1 MKKILM
7 AILMALCLVTVP
19 VMADESSNYEVDHI
33 YLNGLGFEDGTLYVE
48 RGETLPITVYLT
60 GLGETTDVNLKVWIG
75 GYEYDNVYTT
85 SSMFDVEDGV
95 SYRKDLNLQLPDD
108 LIAEQDYTVYIE
120 MYDDE
125 DYVREEATIRVS
137 NVRHDVRVQDILVD
151 NSVDAGEYTSVT
163 VRLENMGDNKEED
176 IKVTVSNEALGLEL
190 STYLDE
196 LTNTEIDNEDE
207 ESSGDVTFTFAVPAE
222 ADGDYTLTVDVL
234 YDNGYNEVSSEAT
247 LSVEGAEEADNGSA
261 VVVLTDGPDSEVSED
276 TSFVTALKL
285 GFGILAVLIV
295 ILALILIV
303 RK

>member
-1 MKKILM
+1 MKKLFIALM
-7 AILMALCLVTVP
+7 LALTLLTAP
-19 VMADESSNYEVDHI
+19 ALADESSNYDF
-33 YLNGLGFEDGTLYVE
+33 LNIGISGISYAETVYVE
-48 RGETLPITVYLT
+48 RGDSVPVEVYFT
-60 GLGETTDVNLKVWIG
+60 GTGETTDVNLKVWIG
-75 GYEYDNVYTT
+75 GYEYDNVFTA

-95 SYRKDLNLQLPDD
+95 TYRKTLNLEIPDD
-108 LIAEQDYTVYIE
+108 MIAEQDYTVYIE

-222 ADGDYTLTVDVL
+222 ADGLYTLTVDVL
-234 YDNGYNEVSSEAT
+234 YDNGHNEVSSET
-247 LSVEGAEEADNGSA
+247 SLSVEGAVVAEDGT
-261 VVVLTDGPDSEVSED
+261 VVVSADDGNTVDSDD

>member
-7 AILMALCLVTVP
+7 AILMALCLVAVP
-19 VMADESSNYEVDHI
+19 VIADESSNYEVNDI
-33 YLNGLGFEDGTLYVE
+33 YFTGLNIADSTLYVE

-75 GYEYDNVYTT
+75 GYEYDNVFTA
-85 SSMFDVEDGV
+85 SDMFDVEDGV
-95 SYRKDLNLQLPDD
+95 TYRKTLNLEIPDD
-108 LIAEQDYTVYIE
+108 MIAEQDYTVYIE

-222 ADGDYTLTVDVL
+222 ADGLYTLTVDVL
-234 YDNGYNEVSSEAT
+234 YDNGHNEVSSET
-247 LSVEGAEEADNGSA
+247 SLSVEGAVVAEDGT
-261 VVVLTDGPDSEVSED
+261 VVVSADDGNTVDSDD